1 MRRAFTIIELM
12 MVVAIIAVLVTIISV
27 VAKGAIA
34 QARQHKAAVIRK
46 VVQQGI
52 DVYHAQ
58 KGEWPLVG
66 LEKKTPN
73 DRDGIQYNLDKNEV
87 RQCMRAILEECRQGN
102 PMFDVS
108 GLFVTREPL
117 VRVKGQYEEFDCAK
131 YGIDFMSAI
140 HGTKRTGRK
149 MKLNEM
155 WFGYPC
161 AHEDKITEITYTFA
175 CLKMGYIFASDH
187 LEVLEPLSDEDDVR
201 PLEGD

>member
-1 MRRAFTIIELM
+1 MKRAFTIIELM
-12 MVVAIIAVLVTIISV
+12 MVVAIIAVLVTITAV

-34 QARQHKAAVIRK
+34 QARQHKAVAIRK

-66 LEKKTPN
+66 LEKKSPN
-73 DRDGIQYNLDKNEV
+73 DKEGVLYLLDKNEV

-108 GLFVTREPL
+108 GLFVSRGPI
-117 VRVKGQYEEFDCAK
+117 VPVEERYPNETFDCAI
-131 YGIDFMSAI
+131 YGLDFMSAV

-149 MKLNEM
+149 MKLDEM
-155 WFGYPC
+155 WFGCPC
-161 AHEDKITEITYTFA
+161 KKKDEFKDDGIVYGFV
-175 CLKMGYIFASDH
+175 CLKMGYNFASDH
-187 LEVLEPLSDEDDVR
+187 LQVIEPVKDDE
-201 PLEGD
+201 